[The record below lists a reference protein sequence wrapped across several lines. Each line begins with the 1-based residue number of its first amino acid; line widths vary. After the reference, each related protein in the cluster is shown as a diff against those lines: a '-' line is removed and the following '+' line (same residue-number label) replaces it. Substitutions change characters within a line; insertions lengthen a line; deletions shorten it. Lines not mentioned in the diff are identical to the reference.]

1 MLPSCLILDN
11 SLPAKT
17 IAGIEAVTT
26 PIFAKDNPSDDVLK
40 SVQYAVVSPMTGF
53 DESWF
58 NRLANLKLIAVFGV
72 GFDKINIKEARRR
85 NIDVTTTLGI
95 LTEDVT
101 DMALALLLALTRK
114 IVKGDEFI
122 RAGTW
127 AKGEKFPLGTSIRGK
142 KVGIVGLGA
151 IGLDIAERTQAFGML
166 PRYYNRSPKANINWP
181 HYPNVVELA
190 KDSDALIVAISANGE
205 TEKII
210 NKDVLEALG
219 SSGVLINIA
228 RGSVIDEDAL
238 ITALQNKIIA
248 GAGLDV
254 FLNEPKINPAFLT
267 LDNVVLAPH
276 QGSATIETREAMG
289 QCVIDNIKAIINGK
303 PALTIIN

>member
-1 MLPSCLILDN
+1 MLPFCLILDN
-11 SLPAKT
+11 SLPAKI
-17 IAGIEAVTT
+17 IAGIEAITT
-26 PIFAKDNPSDDVLK
+26 PIFAKDNPSGDVL
-40 SVQYAVVSPMTGF
+40 SSIEYAVVSPMTGF

-58 NRLANLKLIAVFGV
+58 DRLTNLKLIAVFGV

-95 LTEDVT
+95 LTVDVT
-101 DMALALLLALTRK
+101 DMALALLLAFTRN

-122 RAGTW
+122 REGTW
-127 AKGEKFPLGTSIRGK
+127 AKGEKLSLGTSIRGK

-151 IGLDIAERTQAFGML
+151 IGLDIAQRTQAFGML
-166 PRYYNRSPKANINWP
+166 PRYYNRSPKTDISWP

-190 KDSDALIVAISANGE
+190 KNSDVLIVAISATGE

-210 NKDVLEALG
+210 NMDVLEALG
-219 SSGVLINIA
+219 PSGVLINIA

-238 ITALQNKIIA
+238 IIALQNKHIA

-276 QGSATIETREAMG
+276 QGSATNETREAMG
-289 QCVIDNIKAIINGK
+289 QCVIDNIKAVIEGK
-303 PALTIIN
+303 PTLTLIN

>member
-1 MLPSCLILDN
+1 MLPPCLILDK

-17 IAGIEAVTT
+17 LADLEAIST
-26 PIFAKDNPSDDVLK
+26 PIFAKDNPDANVLNTIEC
-40 SVQYAVVSPMTGF
+40 AVASPMTGVEDAWF
-53 DESWF
+53 D
-58 NRLANLKLIAVFGV
+58 RLPNLKLIAVFGV

-85 NIDVTTTLGI
+85 NIDVATTINI

-101 DMALALLLALTRK
+101 DMALALLLAFTRQ

-127 AKGEKFPLGTSIRGK
+127 AEGERFPLGTSIRGK
-142 KVGIVGLGA
+142 KIGIVGLGA
-151 IGLDIAERTQAFGML
+151 IGVDIALRAEGFGML
-166 PRYYNRSPKANINWP
+166 PRYYNRSAKNNISWP
-181 HYPNVVELA
+181 HFPNVVDLA
-190 KDSDALIVAISANGE
+190 RDSDVLIIAISANNE
-205 TEKII
+205 TAKII

-219 SSGVLINIA
+219 PTGVLVNIA
-228 RGSVIDEDAL
+228 RGSVIDEEAL
-238 ITALQNKIIA
+238 IFALQNKTIA

-254 FLNEPKINPAFLT
+254 FLNEPKINSAFLT

-289 QCVIDNIKAIINGK
+289 QCVIDNVKAVLDGK

>member
-26 PIFAKDNPSDDVLK
+26 PIFAKDNPSDDILK
-40 SVQYAVVSPMTGF
+40 NVQYAVVSPMTGF

-58 NRLANLKLIAVFGV
+58 DRLANLKLIAVFGV

-166 PRYYNRSPKANINWP
+166 PRYYNRSPKANITWP

-276 QGSATIETREAMG
+276 QGSATNETREAMG
-289 QCVIDNIKAIINGK
+289 QCVIDNIKAIIDGK
-303 PALTIIN
+303 PALTLIN